1 MTILASVAARFL
13 LQAVAAHDTVIM
25 RQVPPVRTWFEQVV
39 FVASG
44 ISTLL
49 ILVLITGL
57 VIAMFAIRRSVQRAH
72 EALDR
77 RVADFGQRVDDF
89 NDLLGKVHRRAET
102 VVEVG
107 GMAMDG
113 IAWGA
118 KKFGEGRR
126 RRRKSRADRA
136 AAAGGDAPAAQ
147 VEAKLDDRRK
157 QNLEH
162 DANDDDE
169 RDSPYDDSGDK
180 RK

>member
-1 MTILASVAARFL
+1 MTILASSAARFL

-25 RQVPPVRTWFEQVV
+25 RQVPPVRTWLEQLV

-49 ILVLITGL
+49 VLVLISGL
-57 VIAMFAIRRSVQRAH
+57 VMAMFAIRRSVQRAH

-77 RVADFGQRVDDF
+77 RIADFWKRVDDF
-89 NDLLGKVHRRAET
+89 NDLLGKVHRRADT

-126 RRRKSRADRA
+126 RRRKSRADKA
-136 AAAGGDAPAAQ
+136 AASGGGTPAAQ
-147 VEAKLDDRRK
+147 VE
-157 QNLEH
+157 
-162 DANDDDE
+162 
-169 RDSPYDDSGDK
+169 
-180 RK
+180 